1 MSTVYLTPTEI
12 NYAYAVAELRHENAK
27 HNQHQDRFKGEF
39 KNTLPDKIGAL
50 GEFALAKYLNV
61 YWGYEPYDPKANDVG
76 RYEVRTTPRPDGCL
90 ETYAYKA
97 SKTHDRT
104 LYFHPGTCKKAA
116 YKNGI

>member
-90 ETYAYKA
+90 LTRDFDKPAIYVLATLDKWIFHLPA
-97 SKTHDRT
+97 SR
-104 LYFHPGTCKKAA
+104 
-116 YKNGI
+116 